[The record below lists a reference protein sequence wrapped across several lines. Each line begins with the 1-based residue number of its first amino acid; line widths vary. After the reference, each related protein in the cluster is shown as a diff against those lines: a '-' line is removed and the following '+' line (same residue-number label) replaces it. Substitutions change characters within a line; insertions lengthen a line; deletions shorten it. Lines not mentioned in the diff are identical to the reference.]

1 MNLIHAA
8 IIMIKNF
15 NVQKYKHH
23 LLLHLVVFIWGWTG
37 IIGKLISIH
46 AVPLVWVRIWLTVI
60 FIGSAIIFTKES
72 ILIPKRQVLK
82 LILVGFLIALHWI
95 FFYRTIQISTVS
107 IAVICLSTSTFFNAV
122 LTPILF
128 KEKTHFY
135 QYAIGILVMFA
146 IAYIFNY
153 QPGYENAIIMGV
165 VSAFF
170 SAAFT
175 TINGKI
181 SKDFSPLTF
190 SFYELLGGVVMITPF
205 IIFNEEYANSFIAT
219 TSKDWIWLIVL
230 ASVCTAFPFIATAK
244 VLRYI
249 NSFTVVL
256 AINLEPVYTIIF
268 AYLIFGDAEKMNYQF
283 YIGTAV
289 ILFTLFINAYLKKRY
304 ENLLEN

>member
-1 MNLIHAA
+1 MKENLW
-8 IIMIKNF
+8 F
-15 NVQKYKHH
+15 QKYKHH
-23 LLLHLVVFIWGWTG
+23 LLLHIVVFIWGWTG

-46 AVPLVWVRIWLTVI
+46 AVPLVWIRIWLTVI
-60 FIGSAIIFTKES
+60 FIAAALVLNKES
-72 ILIPKRQVLK
+72 IKIPKKQALK

-107 IAVICLSTSTFFNAV
+107 IAVICLSTSTFFNAL

-135 QYAIGILVMFA
+135 QYAIGILVMLA

-153 QPGYENAIIMGV
+153 QPGYESAILMGV

-175 TINGKI
+175 TVNGKI
-181 SKDFSPLTF
+181 SKDFNPLTF

-219 TSKDWIWLIVL
+219 TPSDWFWLVVL

-256 AINLEPVYTIIF
+256 AINLEPVYTILF
-268 AYLIFGDAEKMNYQF
+268 AFLIFGDAEKMNFQF

-289 ILFTLFINAYLKKRY
+289 ILFTLFINAYLKNKY
-304 ENLLEN
+304 SKE